1 MSIPPTRRAL
11 LVAASQVSLLAV
23 QSPQPSAVASVPDR
37 GPALAAA
44 LVKEFVVA
52 GHANLQRTKELLELQ
67 PGLLNASWDWGG
79 GDFETALGGA
89 SHMGNREI
97 AQFLIEKGA
106 RMDLFAAGMLGMV
119 EVIRQ
124 AVEIFP
130 GIHKSLGPHKISL
143 IAHAQKGGPAAAAVV
158 EYLQQL
164 TVGA

>member
-1 MSIPPTRRAL
+1 MPIHPTRRAL
-11 LVAASQVSLLAV
+11 LIAAPNVSLVLA
-23 QSPQPSAVASVPDR
+23 QSARPSAVTNVPDR
-37 GPALAAA
+37 GPALAAD

-52 GHANLQRTKELLELQ
+52 GHANLQRTKEFLVLQ

-97 AQFLIEKGA
+97 AQFLLEKGA
-106 RMDLFAAGMLGMV
+106 RMDLFAAAMLGMI
-119 EVIRQ
+119 ELIRK

-130 GIHKSLGPHKISL
+130 GVHKSLGPHKIPL

-158 EYLQQL
+158 EYLRQL
-164 TVGA
+164 AVEA

>member
-1 MSIPPTRRAL
+1 MSIHPTRRAL
-11 LVAASQVSLLAV
+11 LIYAPQVSLISA
-23 QSPQPSAVASVPDR
+23 QSPRLSAVTNVPDR
-37 GPALAAA
+37 GPAFASD

-52 GHANLQRTKELLELQ
+52 GHANLQRTKELLDLQ

-89 SHMGNREI
+89 SHMGDREI
-97 AQFLIEKGA
+97 AQFLLEKGA
-106 RMDLFAAGMLGMV
+106 RMDLFAAAMLGMV
-119 EVIRQ
+119 EIIRK

-130 GIHKSLGPHKISL
+130 GIHRSLGPHKISL

-164 TVGA
+164 RAAA